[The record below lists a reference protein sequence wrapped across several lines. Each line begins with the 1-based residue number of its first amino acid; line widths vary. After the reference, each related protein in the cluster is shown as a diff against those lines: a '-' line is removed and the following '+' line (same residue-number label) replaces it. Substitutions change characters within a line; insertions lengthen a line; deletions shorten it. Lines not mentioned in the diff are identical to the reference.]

1 LLFEKPD
8 DHSLKL
14 GKGRPRLMFQF
25 LRERRKAPSRPLGL
39 LAKQDVV
46 VHPKPALLYRA
57 SIGFSG
63 PQKSMIS

>member
-1 LLFEKPD
+1 
-8 DHSLKL
+8 
-14 GKGRPRLMFQF
+14 MFQF
-25 LRERRKAPSRPLGL
+25 LRQRRKAPSRTLGL

-46 VHPKPALLYRA
+46 VLPKPALLYRA